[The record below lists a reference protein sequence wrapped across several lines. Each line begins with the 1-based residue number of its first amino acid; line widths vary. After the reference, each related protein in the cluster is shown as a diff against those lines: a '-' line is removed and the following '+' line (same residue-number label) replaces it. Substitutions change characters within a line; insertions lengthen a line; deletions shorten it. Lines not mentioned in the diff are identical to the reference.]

1 VRSFPFWC
9 ITIGHL
15 ALGTALFLI
24 NTHAIAH
31 FVAVGYEKLA
41 ASFYFGLM
49 GFIRIGATIIWGS
62 VSDRLGRNQTYG
74 IATFVTA
81 LGVGCMIAMTTSA
94 PLWLVYLTIV
104 LYGIG
109 HSAGNPTYGAVI
121 GDIFSGRKIGLIFGF
136 LEISFGLGSAF
147 GSWIGGYLFD
157 ATGSYGWSF
166 AVCLVCFIISG
177 LAIHACVRWHA
188 REMGAGN

>member
-1 VRSFPFWC
+1 V
-9 ITIGHL
+9 GHL

-41 ASFYFGLM
+41 ASFYFGLI

-62 VSDRLGRNQTYG
+62 ISDRLGRSMTYG
-74 IATFVTA
+74 VATAVTA
-81 LGVGCMIAMTTSA
+81 LGVAAMIAMTIDA
-94 PLWLVYLTIV
+94 PLWLVYLAIA

-136 LEISFGLGSAF
+136 LEISFGFGSAF
-147 GSWIGGYLFD
+147 GSWIGGYLYD
-157 ATGSYGWSF
+157 TSGSYGSAF
-166 AVCLVCFIISG
+166 TLCLICFIISG
-177 LAIHACVRWHA
+177 SAIHACVRWHA
-188 REMGAGN
+188 RELNRLI

>member
-1 VRSFPFWC
+1 
-9 ITIGHL
+9 
-15 ALGTALFLI
+15 
-24 NTHAIAH
+24 
-31 FVAVGYEKLA
+31 
-41 ASFYFGLM
+41 
-49 GFIRIGATIIWGS
+49 
-62 VSDRLGRNQTYG
+62 
-74 IATFVTA
+74 
-81 LGVGCMIAMTTSA
+81 MTVDA
-94 PLWLVYLTIV
+94 PLWLVYLAIL

-157 ATGSYGWSF
+157 ATGSYAWSF
-166 AVCLVCFIISG
+166 GVCLVCFIVSG

-188 REMGAGN
+188 RQMGAGN